1 MSVFA
6 KVERVWGHDPELV
19 WRGWMGSKKVWWAL
33 AKVAEDESTHDEG
46 KQEKNYE
53 GPLNII

>member
-33 AKVAEDESTHDEG
+33 AKVAEDDEG

-53 GPLNII
+53 GPLNIRLI